1 MATDSPV
8 SDVRDR
14 GPDAAPSLPADAGR
28 ERGVSPRAWALLA
41 LLFLAY
47 ILSLMDRMILT
58 LLVTDI
64 RADLGISDIQIGL
77 LQGLAFVLL
86 YSAMGLPIGRMVD
99 RANRTHIVAL
109 GIALWSVATAMCGM
123 ASKFAQLFV
132 ARTAVGVGE
141 ATLSP
146 ASYSLIADSFPP
158 SRLGLATGI
167 FALGASAGSGLALV
181 VGGSLVQW
189 ARLNG
194 DVTLPF
200 IGTLAP
206 WQQVFMLLGPPGL
219 VLALMFLLIGEPA
232 RKGDDKALPAWADIG
247 AFLRDNRT
255 WIALLFTAVAASA
268 MVLYGST
275 AWIIAMFERSHGW
288 DVSRAGA
295 ATGTANI
302 VGATI
307 GLICGGLASDRMR
320 ERSNAHRLLI
330 CAAALALCALFS
342 LGYPLAPTGAGA
354 AVLWGGVMMT
364 AGVPIGV
371 AGANLQEALP
381 AKMRGVIAAI
391 YFFFINMIG
400 AGLGPVLVPL
410 TAKSLGRPDV
420 LGPALAIVMT
430 TASTVAAILF
440 LFAFRA
446 QRRAFAPGGAVHA

>member
-1 MATDSPV
+1 MAMDSAV
-8 SDVRDR
+8 SN
-14 GPDAAPSLPADAGR
+14 GGSAGGSR
-28 ERGVSPRAWALLA
+28 RASRRAWALLA

-64 RADLGISDIQIGL
+64 KADLRISDIQIGL

-86 YSAMGLPIGRMVD
+86 YSAMGLPIGRLVD
-99 RANRTHIVAL
+99 RANRTHIIAI

-123 ASKFAQLFV
+123 ASKFWQLFI

-189 ARLNG
+189 ARGNG
-194 DVTLPF
+194 TVTLPLL
-200 IGTLAP
+200 GTMEP
-206 WQQVFMLLGPPGL
+206 WQQVFMLLGPPGIL
-219 VLALMFLLIGEPA
+219 LALMFLLVGEPA
-232 RKGDDKALPAWADIG
+232 RKDGGKGLPAWAEIG

-255 WIALLFTAVAASA
+255 WIALLFGSVAASA

-275 AWIIAMFERSHGW
+275 AWIIALFERSHGW

-320 ERSNAHRLLI
+320 ARSNAHRLLI
-330 CAAALALCALFS
+330 CAGALALCALFS
-342 LGYPLAPTGAGA
+342 LTYPLASTGGWA
-354 AVLWGGVMMT
+354 AILWGGVMMT

-381 AKMRGVIAAI
+381 ANMRGVIAAI
-391 YFFFINMIG
+391 YFFFVNMIG

-410 TAKSLGRPDV
+410 TARSLGQPDV

-430 TASTVAAILF
+430 TASIAAAILF

-446 QRRAFAPGGAVHA
+446 QQRRFATITN